1 MGLFSACTGTPPSTG
16 RRRSAPVT
24 PLSEAVSP
32 PIGSRSQH
40 CALSPARLEQELEDA
55 AEDEW
60 HDALETFEH
69 HAHAGE
75 SSAERPLGDVP
86 TPCEPLDDD
95 ARLPPNGVPAARRAA
110 AVAELRAAIL
120 AHADSAAVAHLEDRS
135 PATLERFLRARDYDV
150 GVAAALFLEHRRWR
164 GGFGWRVLGS
174 EVPPSQYAEQKVAL
188 QALSR
193 TGAPLLIV
201 VARRH
206 DREAAEP
213 AVMRR
218 FITFCLDKC
227 VDALPPGGQL
237 IAILDLASLGRR
249 NLDVASLI
257 TCFDILQKS
266 YVERVQHIWFMRP
279 PALFYGIWKLVSPFV
294 APKTRAKIA
303 FLYGADVAAAT
314 LAHYAPGDVPVE
326 YGGTGAFRAVGPG
339 PAPWEALDAPR
350 RRRY

>member
-1 MGLFSACTGTPPSTG
+1 LDAQ
-16 RRRSAPVT
+16 
-24 PLSEAVSP
+24 LDEA
-32 PIGSRSQH
+32 G
-40 CALSPARLEQELEDA
+40 EE
-55 AEDEW
+55 EW
-60 HDALETFEH
+60 HDARESFDQGTEGP
-69 HAHAGE
+69 GE
-75 SSAERPLGDVP
+75 EDESTATAPAALLRVP
-86 TPCEPLDDD
+86 TPCDPLDDD

-110 AVAELRAAIL
+110 AVAALRAAIL
-120 AHADSAAVAHLEDRS
+120 APEGSAAVARLEDRS

-150 GVAAALFLEHRRWR
+150 AVAAALFLEHRRWR
-164 GGFGWRVLGS
+164 GSFGWRVLGTQ
-174 EVPPSQYAEQKVAL
+174 VPAAQYGEGKVAL

-206 DREAAEP
+206 NREAAEA

-218 FITFCLDKC
+218 YITFCLDKC
-227 VDALPPGGQL
+227 MDALPPGGQL
-237 IAILDLASLGRR
+237 IAILDLAALSRR

-279 PALFYGIWKLVSPFV
+279 PVFFYGVWKLVSPFV
-294 APKTRAKIA
+294 APKTRSKIA

-314 LAHYAPGDVPVE
+314 LAHFAPEDVPAE
-326 YGGTGAFRAVGPG
+326 YGGTGTFRAVGPG
-339 PAPWEALDAPR
+339 AAPWEVPDAPR